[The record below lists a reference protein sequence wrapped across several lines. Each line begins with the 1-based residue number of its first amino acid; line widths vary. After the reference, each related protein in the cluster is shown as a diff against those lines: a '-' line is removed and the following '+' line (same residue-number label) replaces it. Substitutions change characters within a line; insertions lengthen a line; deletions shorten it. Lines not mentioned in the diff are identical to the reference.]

1 MTLTLADIQAARL
14 VQRDIVNDTPMLP
27 DEALSPELGVRAFL
41 KAECLQRS
49 GSFKIRGAYN
59 KIYHLTP
66 EERARGVIA
75 ASAGNHAQGV
85 AFAAQLRGIQ
95 ATIVMPTFAPLTKV
109 MATQALGAEVVL
121 EGATFD
127 DAAVHAR
134 ALQQEYGF
142 TSVHPFDDELVIAG
156 QGAIGLEILE
166 ALPEVSVVVVPVG
179 GGGLISGI
187 ATAVKALRPEARVI
201 GVQAAGCAAVRPS
214 LEAGHPVQVSAAHT
228 IADGIA
234 VKRPGDRTLPIIR
247 NLVDE
252 LVEVT
257 DDEIARGIVHCAQRT
272 KLVVEGAGA
281 AGMAALLSERFEL
294 KSSDT
299 VCTVLCG
306 GNIDGNLLARVI
318 EQVMVRQGRYI
329 LLKLAVVDRPGM
341 LSPLIDCIADVGANV
356 VDIFHRRA
364 VWLAPL
370 GKVGLELVLEVRDE
384 THGREVIEYLEKA
397 GYHVERGRQGLWP
410 P

>member
-1 MTLTLADIQAARL
+1 VLS
-14 VQRDIVNDTPMLP
+14 
-27 DEALSPELGVRAFL
+27 DEALSPELGVRTFL

-121 EGATFD
+121 EGTTFD
-127 DAAVHAR
+127 DAAAHAR

-166 ALPEVSVVVVPVG
+166 ALPAVSVVVVPVG

-201 GVQAAGCAAVRPS
+201 GAQAAGCAAVRPS

-234 VKRPGDRTLPIIR
+234 VKRPGERTLPVIR
-247 NLVDE
+247 DSVDE

-257 DDEIARGIVHCAQRT
+257 DDEIAQGIVHCAQRM

-281 AGMAALLSERFEL
+281 AGMAALLSERLEL
-294 KSSDT
+294 NSSDT
-299 VCTVLCG
+299 VCTVLSG

-329 LLKLAVVDRPGM
+329 LLRLAVVDRPGT
-341 LSPLIDCIADVGANV
+341 LSPLIDHIAEVGANV

-384 THGREVIEYLEKA
+384 THGRKVVEHLEKA

>member
-1 MTLTLADIQAARL
+1 
-14 VQRDIVNDTPMLP
+14 
-27 DEALSPELGVRAFL
+27 
-41 KAECLQRS
+41 
-49 GSFKIRGAYN
+49 
-59 KIYHLTP
+59 
-66 EERARGVIA
+66 
-75 ASAGNHAQGV
+75 
-85 AFAAQLRGIQ
+85 
-95 ATIVMPTFAPLTKV
+95 
-109 MATQALGAEVVL
+109 
-121 EGATFD
+121 
-127 DAAVHAR
+127 
-134 ALQQEYGF
+134 
-142 TSVHPFDDELVIAG
+142 VIAG
-156 QGAIGLEILE
+156 QGTLGLEIIE
-166 ALPEVSVVVVPVG
+166 ELPKVSVVVVPVG

-201 GVQAAGCAAVRPS
+201 GVQAAGCAALRPS
-214 LEAGHPVQVSAAHT
+214 LEAGHPVQVSVAQT

-234 VKRPGDRTLPIIR
+234 VKRPGDRTLPIIHD
-247 NLVDE
+247 LVDE

-281 AGMAALLSERFEL
+281 AGVAALLSDKVRLE
-294 KSSDT
+294 SSNT
-299 VCTVLCG
+299 VCTVLSG

-341 LSPLIDCIADVGANV
+341 LTPLIDCIADVGANV

-397 GYHVERGRQGLWP
+397 GYHIERGRQGLWP